1 MGHIRSLMGTRQKRR
16 PFTRLQRRETI
27 WAYATFEVG
36 MLWTFV
42 KWQAAQLEGNGLKM
56 IPVFHFDSN
65 QQTALQALSQELH
78 ARQFIAEKAIA
89 TLYLFLDALY
99 FPLNTTLAF
108 SNVFH
113 SPVVSFLACR
123 FLTTDGAYISIHNI
137 PPVISK
143 LQYAMRLRGLY
154 KLSGIAK
161 KSSTSSSLDSDT
173 TSDLFRY
180 GHISPH
186 SHFSLLFTILVD
198 S

>member
-1 MGHIRSLMGTRQKRR
+1 
-16 PFTRLQRRETI
+16 
-27 WAYATFEVG
+27 

-161 KSSTSSSLDSDT
+161 KVPLQVRWTRIRPQTCSGT
-173 TSDLFRY
+173 
-180 GHISPH
+180 GISH
-186 SHFSLLFTILVD
+186 LTLIFLCYSQSW
-198 S
+198 